1 MPELPDS
8 FAPRNWIAPSDEA
21 EAEAFRNLL
30 HDRLRACLIVLAGAY
45 VAFLIQGSI
54 APGRR
59 TVGILG
65 QLVLGI
71 LLFTASLLLNDRAKP
86 SLRRLRWIETLLFG
100 GITLYTA
107 FDLFLAM
114 RHGIPDPDVDAWR
127 LASFFKSDLA
137 VMTALIFIYAV
148 FIPNHW
154 RRALGMILAM
164 ALAPLAAVGLL
175 YVVMPEFRTLVGS
188 EPAMSCENLAE
199 HIVVL
204 ATAVAASVFG
214 VRTINDY
221 RSEAAREQAINQYRL
236 KRPLGGGGMGEVYL
250 AEHSLLKRP
259 CALKF
264 IASKLTDGKT
274 AGQRFERE
282 VRATAKLSHWN
293 TVEVYDYG
301 RTEDGRFFYVMEYL
315 PGLSLQELVD
325 IHGRLPAARVIYLL
339 RQVCEALREAHL
351 EGLIHRDLKPPN
363 IFAAYRGARYDVA
376 KVLDF
381 GLVKSIVDADAP
393 IVTLEGIVTG
403 SPLYMAPELVARD
416 RIADGRADLYSL
428 GAVAYFLLTGRPPFI
443 GPDAVAVMLAH
454 VQDEVEPPTRHEPS
468 IPSDLEAVVL
478 RCMAKVPEN
487 RPRDAGELVRLLASC
502 RDVGGWSADRAEIWW
517 CEHHPI
523 ESPSEKSERPID
535 AEGFSNPTLVVR
547 DFSGIDAP
555 GEPDSD
561 DPLLTRGQDPPPA
574 Q

>member
-1 MPELPDS
+1 MPDLPET
-8 FAPRNWIAPSDEA
+8 FAPRNWIAHSDEA
-21 EAEAFRNLL
+21 AAEEFRNLL

-45 VAFLIQGSI
+45 VAFLIQGSLV
-54 APGRR
+54 PSRR

-65 QLVLGI
+65 RLVLGI
-71 LLFTASLLLNDRAKP
+71 LLVAASVLLSDRAKP
-86 SLRRLRWIETLLFG
+86 SLRRLRGIETLLFG

-114 RHGIPDPDVDAWR
+114 RRGVPDPDVDAWR
-127 LASFFKSDLA
+127 LASFFKNDLA

-154 RRALGMILAM
+154 RRALGMILTM

-175 YVVMPEFRTLVGS
+175 YVVMPDFRALVGS
-188 EPAMSCENLAE
+188 DPAMSLENLAE
-199 HIVVL
+199 HVVVL
-204 ATAVAASVFG
+204 ATAVAGSVFG
-214 VRTINDY
+214 VRTINAY
-221 RSEAAREQAINQYRL
+221 RTEAAREHAINQYRL
-236 KRPLGGGGMGEVYL
+236 KEKIGSGGMGEVYL
-250 AEHSLLKRP
+250 AEHCLLKRP

-264 IASKLTDGKT
+264 IAPKLTDSET
-274 AGQRFERE
+274 PRRRFERE

-293 TVEVYDYG
+293 TVDVYDYG

-325 IHGRLPAARVIYLL
+325 VHGRLPASRVIYLL

-381 GLVKSIVDADAP
+381 GLVKLIADADAP
-393 IVTLEGIVTG
+393 MVTLEGIVTG

-428 GAVAYFLLTGRPPFI
+428 GAVAYFLLTGRPPFL

-454 VQDEVEPPTRHEPS
+454 VSDEVEPPSRLEPS

-478 RCMAKVPEN
+478 RCLAKVPED
-487 RPRDAGELVRLLASC
+487 RPADAGELGRLLASC
-502 RDVGGWSADRAEIWW
+502 RDAGGWSADQAEVWW
-517 CEHHPI
+517 REHQPI
-523 ESPSEKSERPID
+523 EPDSKTERPID
-535 AEGFSNPTLVVR
+535 SEDFHGPTLVVR
-547 DFSGIDAP
+547 DFPGIDAP
-555 GEPDSD
+555 GEPDPD
-561 DPLLTRGQDPPPA
+561 DPLLTRAEEPPPV
-574 Q
+574 